1 MYKNI
6 MEKNH
11 WITLLISIGL
21 FFICL
26 CFSVL
31 FINIFI
37 YLYIFL
43 IIFFLFNV
51 ILPVFFCEII
61 QSHLLYVR
69 CPEGFTLFSFF
80 LFFFFGRGGGGG
92 CGRTDGPI

>member
-6 MEKNH
+6 MEKKSLDYIIDFNR
-11 WITLLISIGL
+11 II
-21 FFICL
+21 FICL

-43 IIFFLFNV
+43 IVIFLFIV
-51 ILPVFFCEII
+51 ILPVFFWEII

-69 CPEGFTLFSFF
+69 CPEGFSLFSFF
-80 LFFFFGRGGGGG
+80 LFFFFFWKGGGAG
-92 CGRTDGPI
+92 GRTDGPI

>member
-6 MEKNH
+6 MEKKSLDYIIDFNR
-11 WITLLISIGL
+11 II
-21 FFICL
+21 FICL

-43 IIFFLFNV
+43 IVIFCLLLF
-51 ILPVFFCEII
+51 
-61 QSHLLYVR
+61 Y
-69 CPEGFTLFSFF
+69 LFSFGKSYSLICFMFAVLRVSPFSPSSFF
-80 LFFFFGRGGGGG
+80 LKRGGGAG
-92 CGRTDGPI
+92 GRTDGPI